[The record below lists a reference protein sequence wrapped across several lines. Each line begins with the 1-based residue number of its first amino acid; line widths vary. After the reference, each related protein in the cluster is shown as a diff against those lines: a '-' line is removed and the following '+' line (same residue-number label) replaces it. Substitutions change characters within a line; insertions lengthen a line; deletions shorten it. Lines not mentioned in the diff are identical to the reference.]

1 MPIVGALARL
11 EIDEFDETCSRINE
25 LSGFTTFE
33 VAEEGAVGVLIEAD
47 TLRDAHELIAKSLP
61 QVPGVMGAWPIYI
74 GLDEE
79 GSHADP
85 ADLPVHACSPQGE
98 R

>member
-1 MPIVGALARL
+1 MPIIGALARL
-11 EIDEFDETCSRINE
+11 ELDEFEDTYNRVNA
-25 LSGFTTFE
+25 LSGVMTFKI
-33 VAEEGAVGVLIEAD
+33 AEEGAVGVLIEAES
-47 TLRDAHELIAKSLP
+47 LHDAHDLITTTLARI
-61 QVPGVMGAWPIYI
+61 PGVMGAWPIYI